1 MTFMQTRAH
10 TAWAEEQ
17 ERRRQMGLP
26 PLPMSSAPTQP
37 GMPRGPSGG
46 ILGGESQQQDPM
58 GGLLGQMQEPEAPRG
73 FWSGGDK
80 FRGRDAA
87 AGLLAVLG
95 DAFMAE
101 NGVQGGAVNMLAGG
115 RIDAREEAK
124 KRAAQQQELQ
134 RLIAIGK
141 ANGLSE
147 QQVLAQHAGL
157 KLPTPDQFDTMAD
170 RAGIERGSPEYR
182 EAARNK
188 MIGDPFITSTLPNGQ
203 FYAGRASQIGSV
215 LGAPQRGPTP
225 GTIQDG
231 YRFKGGDPSDERNW
245 EQAVDTVGGENFTIP
260 RLGRR

>member
-1 MTFMQTRAH
+1 MSLLGTGL
-10 TAWAEEQ
+10 
-17 ERRRQMGLP
+17 GLP
-26 PLPMSSAPTQP
+26 QAYA
-37 GMPRGPSGG
+37 
-46 ILGGESQQQDPM
+46 
-58 GGLLGQMQEPEAPRG
+58 GLLGQVEEKPRG

-124 KRAAQQQELQ
+124 KRAEMQQK
-134 RLIAIGK
+134 RFALI
-141 ANGLSE
+141 
-147 QQVLAQHAGL
+147 QAGVDPKVIDAHL
-157 KLPTPDQFDTMAD
+157 LGVGGALPKPDQFDTMAD

-188 MIGDPFITSTLPNGQ
+188 MIGDPFITSTLPDGQ

-215 LGAPQRGPTP
+215 LGAPQRGPAP
-225 GTIQDG
+225 GTVQDG